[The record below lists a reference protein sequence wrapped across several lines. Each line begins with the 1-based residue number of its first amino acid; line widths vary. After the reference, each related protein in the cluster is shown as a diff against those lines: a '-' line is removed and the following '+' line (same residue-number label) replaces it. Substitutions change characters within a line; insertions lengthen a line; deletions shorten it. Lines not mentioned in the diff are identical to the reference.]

1 MGSLL
6 RSAGSNRGRLTVL
19 PSSSLVTN
27 LRRRSVSSV
36 GLLVVAIVLAGCGG
50 TSKEQNAGVGD
61 AFATKALAVC
71 QAALKQKQDWQ
82 PFPVSDFDP
91 SDPDPS
97 KFPEVSSWLTKEVAP
112 TFRSWLTGLQALG
125 TPPSAQEDWTA
136 MLVAVKKIDELNG
149 DQITAAKN
157 HDAAAFA
164 AATAALGST
173 QDELVAA
180 SEKAGVADCA
190 DVHAA

>member
-1 MGSLL
+1 
-6 RSAGSNRGRLTVL
+6 
-19 PSSSLVTN
+19 
-27 LRRRSVSSV
+27 
-36 GLLVVAIVLAGCGG
+36 
-50 TSKEQNAGVGD
+50 
-61 AFATKALAVC
+61 
-71 QAALKQKQDWQ
+71 
-82 PFPVSDFDP
+82 
-91 SDPDPS
+91 
-97 KFPEVSSWLTKEVAP
+97 
-112 TFRSWLTGLQALG
+112 
-125 TPPSAQEDWTA
+125 